1 MDFLPP
7 VLAYVIVANPATY
20 KLTSKV
26 LGGWVS
32 SPDGAA
38 KLGGL
43 VLHAIVFLFLLSL
56 IYKLFFPRMSGYMH
70 SMSGYQHAAYGK
82 GHDVVNRGGAD
93 SLEGSPLG
101 GRVA

>member
-1 MDFLPP
+1 MEFLPP
-7 VLAYVIVANPATY
+7 VLAYVVVANPATY

-70 SMSGYQHAAYGK
+70 AGWGK
-82 GHDVVNRGGAD
+82 GHDITSRGGAD

>member
-1 MDFLPP
+1 MEFLPP
-7 VLAYVIVANPATY
+7 VLAYVVVANPATY

-70 SMSGYQHAAYGK
+70 SISGYQQPVFRASAARSMAATRAG
-82 GHDVVNRGGAD
+82 R
-93 SLEGSPLG
+93 EGSPLM
-101 GRVA
+101 GRAA

>member
-1 MDFLPP
+1 MEFLPP

-43 VLHAIVFLFLLSL
+43 VLHAFVFLFLLSL
-56 IYKLFFPRMSGYMH
+56 IYKLFFPRLSGYMH
-70 SMSGYQHAAYGK
+70 AGWGK
-82 GHDVVNRGGAD
+82 GHEVVHRGGAD

>member
-1 MDFLPP
+1 MEFLPP
-7 VLAYVIVANPATY
+7 VLAYVVVANPATY

-56 IYKLFFPRMSGYMH
+56 IYKLFFPRMSGYM
-70 SMSGYQHAAYGK
+70 SGYQHAAYGK
-82 GHDVVNRGGAD
+82 GHDVASSGGAD
-93 SLEGSPLG
+93 SLEGSPLM